1 MTNRLLKYR
10 IPARLIHWS
19 MGFLFFW
26 MIPVGF
32 LMVRDGL
39 NRSFQNFLL
48 ISHKNVGGLFLVLI
62 IRRPIYRLFNPPTL
76 NPVASSQAQE
86 MATKVTYIGFYAL
99 LLIIS
104 LTGYVWIRTTG
115 TR

>member
-10 IPARLIHWS
+10 IPARLIHWI

-39 NRSFQNFLL
+39 NRSFQSFLL

-62 IRRPIYRLFNPPTL
+62 IRRPIYRMFNRSAS
-76 NPVASSQAQE
+76 NPVA
-86 MATKVTYIGFYAL
+86 L
-99 LLIIS
+99 P
-104 LTGYVWIRTTG
+104 
-115 TR
+115 